1 MNTRPFELY
10 ESEVRSYCR
19 HFPAVFAKAKGCFVF
34 DENGKRYID
43 FFCGAGALNYG
54 HNNDHIKKDVLD
66 YLEGDGLMHALDLYT
81 VPKRQFIS
89 TFEERILKPRGL
101 DYRIQFT
108 GPTGTNANEAALKLA
123 RKVTGRTNVFALMGA
138 FHGMTLGSLAL
149 TTDASHR
156 KGSGVPLSNVTFV
169 PSPGMFPGLDT
180 IDYMRR
186 LIEDDHSGADLPA
199 ALFVETLQAEGGINV
214 MPSEWLKAA
223 YDLCKEHGM
232 LFIVDDIQVGC
243 CRTGDFFSFE
253 RAGIR
258 PDIVT
263 MSKSI
268 GGYGFPLAL
277 ALIKPEYDIWAPAE
291 HNGTFR
297 GNQLAFV
304 AANAGLNFMLDNEV
318 EKHVKEMET
327 VAHDYIA
334 EEILPLDARL
344 AVRGKGLIWG
354 IDCSGIPSEGFAG
367 RVLDR
372 CFGKDLIIES
382 CGRGGNIVKIMP
394 PLVIEKDLLLE
405 GLGIIKGSLAEELKA
420 LK

>member
-1 MNTRPFELY
+1 MNTKPFELY

-19 HFPAVFAKAKGCFVF
+19 HFPAVFARAKDCFSF
-34 DENGKRYID
+34 DEDGKRYID

-54 HNNDHIKKDVLD
+54 HNNEYIKKDVLE

-81 VPKRQFIS
+81 VPKRRFIS
-89 TFEERILKPRGL
+89 TFEEKVLKPRGL

-123 RKVTGRTNVFALMGA
+123 RKVTGRTNVFAMMGA
-138 FHGMTLGSLAL
+138 FHGMTLGSLAI
-149 TTDASHR
+149 TTDRSHR
-156 KGSGVPLSNVTFV
+156 KGSGVPLTNATFI
-169 PSPGMFPGLDT
+169 PAPYMYPELDT
-180 IDYMRR
+180 IAYMRD
-186 LIEDDHSGADLPA
+186 LLEDDHSGAEKPA

-214 MPSEWLKAA
+214 MSSEWLRAA
-223 YDLCKEHGM
+223 YELCREYGI
-232 LFIVDDIQVGC
+232 LFVVDDIQVGC
-243 CRTGDFFSFE
+243 CRTGEFFSFE
-253 RAGIR
+253 RAGIQ

-277 ALIKPEYDIWAPAE
+277 VLIKPEYDIWAPAE

-304 AANAGLNFMLDNEV
+304 AANAGLEYMLDNKIE
-318 EKHVKEMET
+318 EHVREMET
-327 VAHDYIA
+327 VAHDFIA
-334 EEILPLDARL
+334 REILPLDARL
-344 AVRGKGLIWG
+344 AARGRGLIWG
-354 IDCSGIPSEGFAG
+354 IDCSKIPAEGFSG

-382 CGRGGNIVKIMP
+382 CGRKGSVVKIMP
-394 PLVIEKDLLLE
+394 PLVIEKDILLKGLE
-405 GLGIIKGSLAEELKA
+405 IVRDSIAEELKT
-420 LK
+420 L

>member
-1 MNTRPFELY
+1 MNTKPFESY

-19 HFPAVFAKAKGCFVF
+19 HFPAVFAKAKDCFVF
-34 DENGKRYID
+34 DEDGKQYLD

-54 HNNDHIKKDVLD
+54 HNNEYIKKDVLE

-81 VPKRQFIS
+81 VPKRRFIS
-89 TFEERILKPRGL
+89 TFEEKVLKPRGL

-123 RKVTGRTNVFALMGA
+123 RKVTGRTNVFAMMGA
-138 FHGMTLGSLAL
+138 FHGMTLGSLAI
-149 TTDASHR
+149 TTDSSHR
-156 KGSGVPLSNVTFV
+156 KGSGLPLTNTTFI
-169 PSPGMFPGLDT
+169 PAPYMYPQLDT
-180 IDYMRR
+180 IVYMRS
-186 LIEDDHSGADLPA
+186 LLEDDHSGADKPA

-223 YDLCKEHGM
+223 YDLCKEYGI
-232 LFIVDDIQVGC
+232 LFVVDDIQVGC

-253 RAGIR
+253 RAGIK

-304 AANAGLNFMLDNEV
+304 AANAGLEYMLENKV
-318 EKHVKEMET
+318 EDHVKELET
-327 VAHDYIA
+327 VAHDFIA
-334 EEILPLDARL
+334 KEILSLDNRLCAR
-344 AVRGKGLIWG
+344 GMGLIWG
-354 IDCSGIPSEGFAG
+354 ADCSKIPSEGFCG

-372 CFGKDLIIES
+372 CFARGLIIES
-382 CGRGGNIVKIMP
+382 CGRKGSVVKIMP
-394 PLVIEKDLLLE
+394 PLVIDKETLLS
-405 GLGIIKGSLAEELKA
+405 GLNIVKTSIEEELKN
-420 LK
+420 L